1 MTGALHDVDAIVGEH
16 TGLARTVLEYTLE
29 MKRIVDR
36 AKQPD
41 FDERN
46 WDSLARLVATD
57 NFTRIGPFKDVMS
70 WPEYVAFLTRWAP
83 TRHWEC
89 SFRRITQTGDLVFLE
104 LEERSD
110 PDDPAAAANSLS
122 IYDFDDRDRLR
133 RLDVYL
139 QHYRDS
145 RHSYLRD
152 IFEIDPR

>member
-1 MTGALHDVDAIVGEH
+1 MTGALHDVDAIVAEH

-57 NFTRIGPFKDVMS
+57 NFTRIGPLKDVMS
-70 WPEYVAFLTRWAP
+70 WPEYVAFLTGWAP

-139 QHYRDS
+139 QPLPGLTTFVS
-145 RHSYLRD
+145 S
-152 IFEIDPR
+152 